1 MKHTGGS
8 WKDFWL
14 NASQPG
20 GGDIDLIAGHL
31 RNGVDP
37 NYQHPEMESTAL
49 CEAVRAGN
57 VKVDQTPLEIA
68 MEMKHHAMVDMILR
82 SLPPDSY
89 AEEARY
95 CRQILVSIPDGANV
109 LHHKDATTVATQV
122 LGLGHRMMA
131 LAPPSTK
138 GQEDGSIDGVDSSV
152 FLSNTANETGN
163 TKFWPMSSVEE
174 MVSFLSSSQTDAS
187 RKSPIKID
195 TWLCVLGGAK
205 RKDDAS
211 LLELMKSEYIQRS
224 STCEG
229 NSTPDRVWLM
239 IPSTCV
245 TKQLSRQQLVWFLQR
260 CRSRVAGNKQSTPK
274 VNAMII
280 PCSWWDR
287 LWRAGSPYWI
297 EEGILARLLEMNE
310 LDGTAS
316 EFATGKVYN
325 QILEPL
331 PWAKTTRCPDP
342 AAVSLWEEIL
352 SDSTLEPL
360 EYPDGPLDLVHG
372 VVVQQREPNHAA
384 PLPGV
389 DPQVL
394 PHLVGREEPRRP
406 ARQPGLAAVLDDPPG
421 RDGGVDEADDGHPPN
436 PPPAGVLAADP
447 HPARGG
453 LDHPDQGGRTPK
465 PPQEGR

>member
-57 VKVDQTPLEIA
+57 VKVVDFLLTYHLDDDGRPKRGVRVVDPTIPSAYEDQTPLEIA

-89 AEEARY
+89 AEESRY
-95 CRQILVSIPDGANV
+95 CRQILVSIPDGGNV

-239 IPSTCV
+239 IPSTFV

-352 SDSTLEPL
+352 SDSS
-360 EYPDGPLDLVHG
+360 
-372 VVVQQREPNHAA
+372 
-384 PLPGV
+384 
-389 DPQVL
+389 
-394 PHLVGREEPRRP
+394 
-406 ARQPGLAAVLDDPPG
+406 
-421 RDGGVDEADDGHPPN
+421 
-436 PPPAGVLAADP
+436 
-447 HPARGG
+447 
-453 LDHPDQGGRTPK
+453 
-465 PPQEGR
+465 

>member
-57 VKVDQTPLEIA
+57 VKVVDFLLTYHLDDEGRPKRGVRVVDPTIPSAYEDQTPLEIA

-122 LGLGHRMMA
+122 LGLGHRMMT

-152 FLSNTANETGN
+152 FLSNTAKETGN

-239 IPSTCV
+239 IPSTFV

-260 CRSRVAGNKQSTPK
+260 CRSRVADNKRSTPK

-342 AAVSLWEEIL
+342 AAVSQWEEVL
-352 SDSTLEPL
+352 SDSS
-360 EYPDGPLDLVHG
+360 
-372 VVVQQREPNHAA
+372 
-384 PLPGV
+384 
-389 DPQVL
+389 
-394 PHLVGREEPRRP
+394 
-406 ARQPGLAAVLDDPPG
+406 
-421 RDGGVDEADDGHPPN
+421 
-436 PPPAGVLAADP
+436 
-447 HPARGG
+447 
-453 LDHPDQGGRTPK
+453 
-465 PPQEGR
+465 